1 MAVRPPTTGPAA
13 APAAAEPVT
22 AESLGWQLRAALP
35 PLRLHSASLFDKDAN
50 VLWLSEGALGPDEHT
65 VVLEAMEALAADTT
79 RTYHESGMEDGRIA
93 IFLPVRAPRGDLVGL
108 AMILADMKSVGDGV
122 VERLVTPQIRTVMQ
136 KVAVLLRGAA
146 AKTGE
151 TGLVPILDVSSE
163 GPLALVPDTA
173 RSASPPPAPTASSK
187 TPPKPVPA
195 RAAPALAPL
204 ATTGSAAPVVPIAPA
219 ARVAAAAPAERPS
232 ATSGEVLTAQAV
244 DDILEFELTPDV
256 PDISKSA
263 AARETALAPQA
274 VPPVVSAAPVAQQ
287 ATPLVRDDAPVA
299 REASMT
305 GSREAPALV
314 AREAAVTGA
323 HDAIHVPEAVTPIRE
338 AVTSAREAAG
348 SHAPARE
355 TAPINVPTLSPAA
368 ATAASA
374 TGSSRTLASTGAT
387 TASRVLSASDAQLL
401 LEVQQYA
408 KLRAGG
414 RSRRFELQVRT
425 PNRDSSRDSAALD
438 AHALQRLLS
447 WLSVNRGA
455 WNLEPTSF
463 TLNLSITTLED
474 DRFPQN
480 VASALKS
487 HGIAPD
493 TIGFEIAEPLCMQRR
508 AQVERFINLCDKIGC
523 FIVIDD
529 FSLDSAV
536 LPLLRSKALRL
547 VKIDPKLTGAAL
559 KDKLAQALVV
569 AIAQAVRVLGIHCSA
584 KRVDSQGSLQWL
596 TAIGCDFAQGSVI
609 SQLQPLEALLAPSA
623 ELAKA

>member
-13 APAAAEPVT
+13 APAAGEPVT

-35 PLRLHSASLFDKDAN
+35 PLRLHSVSLFDKDAN

-65 VVLEAMEALAADTT
+65 VVLEAMETLATDTT
-79 RTYHESGMEDGRIA
+79 QTSHESGMEDGRIA
-93 IFLPVRAPRGDLVGL
+93 IFLPVRAPKGDLVGL

-122 VERLVTPQIRTVMQ
+122 VERLVTAQIRTIMQ
-136 KVAVLLRGAA
+136 RVAVLLRGAV

-151 TGLVPILDVSSE
+151 TGLVPVLDV
-163 GPLALVPDTA
+163 GADGALALVPDTA
-173 RSASPPPAPTASSK
+173 RSVTPAPAASSK
-187 TPPKPVPA
+187 TPPKPVPS
-195 RAAPALAPL
+195 RA
-204 ATTGSAAPVVPIAPA
+204 SAGPVVPLAPPKIAPA
-219 ARVAAAAPAERPS
+219 PVPGGPS
-232 ATSGEVLTAQAV
+232 ATEGDALTPQAV
-244 DDILEFELTPDV
+244 DDILEFELTPNL
-256 PDISKSA
+256 PGINKSA
-263 AARETALAPQA
+263 SARGSAPAPSAGEGIPVFTHDRVAPARDGAPAHEAA
-274 VPPVVSAAPVAQQ
+274 PPIVSAAPV
-287 ATPLVRDDAPVA
+287 
-299 REASMT
+299 
-305 GSREAPALV
+305 
-314 AREAAVTGA
+314 
-323 HDAIHVPEAVTPIRE
+323 
-338 AVTSAREAAG
+338 
-348 SHAPARE
+348 SHEP
-355 TAPINVPTLSPAA
+355 APISVPTLSPAPSAVHESGRHASAIPVVNGAIPA
-368 ATAASA
+368 ATTSQIASASQAAATPAPMAQAAQAAPTASA
-374 TGSSRTLASTGAT
+374 TGSSRALASTGAT
-387 TASRVLSASDAQLL
+387 TASRVLSVNDSQLL
-401 LEVQQYA
+401 LEIQQYA

-480 VASALKS
+480 VASALKT
-487 HGIAPD
+487 HGIAPE

-596 TAIGCDFAQGSVI
+596 TAIGCDFAQGSAI
-609 SQLQPLEALLAPSA
+609 SQLQPLEALLAPSR
-623 ELAKA
+623 ELAKV

>member
-1 MAVRPPTTGPAA
+1 M
-13 APAAAEPVT
+13 
-22 AESLGWQLRAALP
+22 RAALP
-35 PLRLHSASLFDKDAN
+35 PLRLHSVSLFDKDAN

-65 VVLEAMEALAADTT
+65 VVLEAMEALATDTT
-79 RTYHESGMEDGRIA
+79 QTCHESGLEDGRVA
-93 IFLPVRAPRGDLVGL
+93 IFLPVRAPKGDLVGL
-108 AMILADMKSVGDGV
+108 AMILADIKSVGDGV
-122 VERLVTPQIRTVMQ
+122 IERLVTPQIRTVMQ
-136 KVAVLLRGAA
+136 KVAVLLRGAV

-151 TGLVPILDVSSE
+151 TGLVPVLDVGSE
-163 GPLALVPDTA
+163 GALALVPDTA
-173 RSASPPPAPTASSK
+173 RSISPSPVPAASSK
-187 TPPKPVPA
+187 IPPKPAPA
-195 RAAPALAPL
+195 RPAAPLPPVPPALA
-204 ATTGSAAPVVPIAPA
+204 AAPIAPIAPA
-219 ARVAAAAPAERPS
+219 KAAATPPAVRPS
-232 ATSGEVLTAQAV
+232 ATDAGVLTPQAV
-244 DDILEFELTPDV
+244 EDILEFELTPEV
-256 PDISKSA
+256 PDLNKSA
-263 AARETALAPQA
+263 SVRDHAVARDAAPPVVAAAP
-274 VPPVVSAAPVAQQ
+274 VVVSAAPVVSA
-287 ATPLVRDDAPVA
+287 AVPAGSAPLAGSASPVVSPPPGVPAAASVFPAPVSAAPVAPVPHAVPPFVREDVPVA
-299 REASMT
+299 RE
-305 GSREAPALV
+305 V
-314 AREAAVTGA
+314 
-323 HDAIHVPEAVTPIRE
+323 
-338 AVTSAREAAG
+338 
-348 SHAPARE
+348 
-355 TAPINVPTLSPAA
+355 APISVPTLSPAA
-368 ATAASA
+368 PAVNESGRHAAVQATPIANS

-414 RSRRFELQVRT
+414 RSRRFELQART

-447 WLSVNRGA
+447 WLSLNRGA

-474 DRFPQN
+474 DRFPHN

-584 KRVDSQGSLQWL
+584 KRVESQGSLQWL
-596 TAIGCDFAQGSVI
+596 TAIGCDFAQGSAI
-609 SQLQPLEALLAPSA
+609 SQMQPLEALLAPSA
-623 ELAKA
+623 ELAKV

>member
-1 MAVRPPTTGPAA
+1 
-13 APAAAEPVT
+13 
-22 AESLGWQLRAALP
+22 
-35 PLRLHSASLFDKDAN
+35 
-50 VLWLSEGALGPDEHT
+50 
-65 VVLEAMEALAADTT
+65 
-79 RTYHESGMEDGRIA
+79 
-93 IFLPVRAPRGDLVGL
+93 
-108 AMILADMKSVGDGV
+108 
-122 VERLVTPQIRTVMQ
+122 
-136 KVAVLLRGAA
+136 
-146 AKTGE
+146 
-151 TGLVPILDVSSE
+151 
-163 GPLALVPDTA
+163 
-173 RSASPPPAPTASSK
+173 
-187 TPPKPVPA
+187 
-195 RAAPALAPL
+195 
-204 ATTGSAAPVVPIAPA
+204 
-219 ARVAAAAPAERPS
+219 
-232 ATSGEVLTAQAV
+232 VLTPQAV
-244 DDILEFELTPDV
+244 DDILEFELTPDL
-256 PDISKSA
+256 PDINKSA
-263 AARETALAPQA
+263 AARDDAHARDA
-274 VPPVVSAAPVAQQ
+274 VPPVVSAAPVAHE
-287 ATPLVRDDAPVA
+287 APFVSEDAPVA
-299 REASMT
+299 R
-305 GSREAPALV
+305 
-314 AREAAVTGA
+314 AAAMTGA
-323 HDAIHVPEAVTPIRE
+323 HDAVHVREALAPAREALAPVRE
-338 AVTSAREAAG
+338 AVVPVREAVAPMREATG

-355 TAPINVPTLSPAA
+355 AAPINVPTLSPATPVAQA
-368 ATAASA
+368 AQTAPTVSA
-374 TGSSRTLASTGAT
+374 TGSSKTLASTGAT